1 MPKTQI
7 PVATSVKSSALEAS
21 RVLKSTPGMLK
32 SIIITNTKASDQYIQ
47 LHDAAAVP
55 ADAVVPEVP
64 FLIPAGATVCLDYS
78 DNGGRYFYNG
88 IVVCNSSTV
97 ATKTI
102 GSADCFFCAEV
113 L

>member
-1 MPKTQI
+1 MPKQQI
-7 PVATSVKSSALEAS
+7 PTATSVESSALAAS
-21 RVLKSTPGMLK
+21 LVIKTTPGKLF
-32 SIIITNTKASDQYIQ
+32 SLIVTNTKSSDQYIQ
-47 LHDAAAVP
+47 LHDAAALP
-55 ADAVVPEVP
+55 ADAVVPGVP
-64 FLIPAGATVCLDYS
+64 FLIPANSTVCLDYS